1 MTTWLLIAA
10 LAVVQQSAA
19 ERSAGTARDS
29 VPGRISGVHAPRRYT
44 VVVDAGHGGPDPGM
58 RGPVGGSFVLREK
71 DVTLAVAKR
80 LARDLESRGVNVL
93 MTRSTDTLIALSDRG
108 RIANESRGDIF
119 ISIHVNAANP
129 QWKRPAATRGFE
141 TYFLSEAK
149 TEDERRVAA
158 MENDAVRFEDGPGVV
173 HDDALGFILSDMRQ
187 NEHLRE
193 SNDLAET
200 IQSRLGRVHPGPSRG
215 VQQAPFRVLVT
226 AFMPAVLVE
235 IGFGT
240 NPAEA
245 AFIAGTDGQRVI
257 AAAVAD
263 AAVTY
268 FSHYERRVGGAS
280 RATRGLRE

>member
-1 MTTWLLIAA
+1 MTPMLMIVA
-10 LAVVQQSAA
+10 LVVVQDSTPV
-19 ERSAGTARDS
+19 RSHGTERDS
-29 VPGRISGVHAPRRYT
+29 AHVRREDVPAARRYT
-44 VVVDAGHGGPDPGM
+44 VVVDAGHGGQDPGM
-58 RGPVGGSFVLREK
+58 RGPIGGQFVIREK

-80 LARDLESRGVNVL
+80 LARELESRGVNVL
-93 MTRSTDTLIALSDRG
+93 MTRTTDTLIALSDRG
-108 RIANESRGDIF
+108 RMANENRGDIF
-119 ISIHVNAANP
+119 VSIHVNAANP
-129 QWKRPAATRGFE
+129 QWRNPASTRGFE

-158 MENDAVRFEDGPGVV
+158 MENDAVRFEDGSGSAR
-173 HDDALGFILSDMRQ
+173 DDALGFILSDMRQ

-245 AFIAGTDGQRVI
+245 AFIAGTEGQRRI
-257 AAAVAD
+257 ASAVAD
-263 AAVTY
+263 AAMMY
-268 FSHYERRVGGAS
+268 FTHYERRAGGA
-280 RATRGLRE
+280 ARGPRE